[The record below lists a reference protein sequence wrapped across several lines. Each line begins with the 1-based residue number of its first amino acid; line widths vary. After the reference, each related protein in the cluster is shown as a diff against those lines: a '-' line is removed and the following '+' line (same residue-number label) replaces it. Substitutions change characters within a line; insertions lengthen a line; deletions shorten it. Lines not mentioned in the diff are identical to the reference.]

1 MKRIQG
7 KRMAS
12 SSIASSR
19 SSGAPKLII
28 PALAGFYEWAEPY
41 SYLLMRIAV
50 GLTLLPIGWNKLLG
64 GLGPVVATMAKYG
77 IAPSAPA
84 AFCVVAIESVGG
96 VCIALGLLTRFW
108 AAAFA
113 IEMAVISTIKMPSG
127 YFPMQP
133 FLLLGIL
140 AFCVALKGGGRFSLD
155 RALGWEL

>member
-1 MKRIQG
+1 
-7 KRMAS
+7 MAS
-12 SSIASSR
+12 TSVASSR
-19 SSGAPKLII
+19 SLREPKLFV
-28 PALAGFYEWAEPY
+28 PGLAGFYEWAEPY
-41 SYLLMRIAV
+41 SYLLMRVAV

-84 AFCVVAIESVGG
+84 AFCVIAIESVGG
-96 VCIALGLLTRFW
+96 ICIALGLLTRFW

-113 IEMAVISTIKMPSG
+113 IEMAVISAIKMPSG

-140 AFCVALKGGGRFSLD
+140 AFSIALRGGGRLSLD
-155 RALGWEL
+155 RTLGWEL